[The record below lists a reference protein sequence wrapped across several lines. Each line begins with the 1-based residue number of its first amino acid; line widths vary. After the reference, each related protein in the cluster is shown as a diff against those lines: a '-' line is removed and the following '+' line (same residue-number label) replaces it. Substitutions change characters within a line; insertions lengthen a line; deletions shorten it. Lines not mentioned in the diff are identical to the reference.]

1 MPNEASKAL
10 MRRLRDPLF
19 ASTYFIGEA
28 LDVGAGGDG
37 LSIQRHHWPLLTHV
51 REWDMPDGDGQTLA
65 TLADDTFDV
74 VHSSHFLEHTRDP
87 LEALRHQVRVCKPGG
102 HIVALIPDEDLYEQ
116 GVFPSTFNG
125 DHKHTFSIFKA
136 RSWSPVHQDLL
147 FLFAQLGDVVETIKV
162 EQVREGYDWQAPR
175 HDQTGGDAAC
185 AIEFVLRKRTAR
197 ETLFGGRV
205 GKARYG

>member
-74 VHSSHFLEHTRDP
+74 VHSSHFLEHARDP

-102 HIVALIPDEDLYEQ
+102 HIVALIPDEDMYEQ

-125 DHKHTFSIFKA
+125 DHKTTWTTFKA
-136 RSWSPVHQDLL
+136 RSWSPVSQSAVILV
-147 FLFAQLGDVVETIKV
+147 ASLGDVVELLKAEKI
-162 EQVREGYDWQAPR
+162 QEGYDWTAPR
-175 HDQTGGDAAC
+175 IDQTGGSAAC
-185 AIEFVLRKRTAR
+185 AIELVLRKRHAK
-197 ETLFGGRV
+197 EILFGGRV
-205 GKARYG
+205 GAAR